1 MLVTKQSKEEFAMG
15 LIITGV
21 IILVIIIAVILM
33 YNGLVNQRNLVDEA
47 ASQIDVQLQRRGDL
61 LPNLLETVKGYAKH
75 EQETFA
81 KVTAMRSQIQD
92 PNVSLGDKVKAD
104 NQLTGALNHLFAV
117 SENYPELKA
126 NQNFLALQE
135 ELTNTENKIAF
146 SRQNYNSNVMV
157 YNNKLQTF
165 PSNLVAKFGNFPVH
179 SYLEV
184 PEKSKEVPQMKF

>member
-1 MLVTKQSKEEFAMG
+1 MG

-21 IILVIIIAVILM
+21 IVILLIIWIVAL
-33 YNGLVNQRNLVDEA
+33 YNGLVSQRNLVDEA

-75 EQETFA
+75 EQETFE
-81 KVTAMRSQIQD
+81 KVTAMRSQLKD

-104 NQLTGALNHLFAV
+104 NELTGALNHLFAV

-165 PSNLVAKFGNFPVH
+165 PSNMVAKFGNFPEH

-184 PEKSKEVPQMKF
+184 PEQSKEVPQMKF

>member
-1 MLVTKQSKEEFAMG
+1 MG

-135 ELTNTENKIAF
+135 D
-146 SRQNYNSNVMV
+146 
-157 YNNKLQTF
+157 
-165 PSNLVAKFGNFPVH
+165 
-179 SYLEV
+179 
-184 PEKSKEVPQMKF
+184 